1 MTHNRTFVL
10 IRDEDVTG
18 ISGTGPVA
26 DGVVFPDGTTVLR
39 WRDVAGPKAGSAVRP
54 TLVVHESAE
63 SVEALH
69 GHGGAT
75 RIVWGA
81 STGVCKH
88 CGGVIGSSVPDG
100 RNGWVHL
107 DRPQRGLGRCN
118 PEDSGLRYG
127 YNAEP
132 ENTACLNPCLGQRD
146 A

>member
-1 MTHNRTFVL
+1 MTHTRTFVL

-69 GHGGAT
+69 GHGGST

-88 CGGVIGSSVPDG
+88 CGRVIGAMSATA
-100 RNGWVHL
+100 WVHK
-107 DRPQRGLGRCN
+107 RGLGSCN
-118 PEDSGLRYG
+118 PKDSGLRYG

-132 ENTACLNPCLGQRD
+132 ENTACTDPCLGTLD